1 MLIIDDV
8 FWEKKKEEEER
19 KSSNSSPSLDK
30 DWSPTKKNGF
40 LSRRRPNNC
49 YSHDP
54 IRYKIIDTARFQW
67 ISHHCMLL
75 IWSHTHTHI

>member
-1 MLIIDDV
+1 
-8 FWEKKKEEEER
+8 
-19 KSSNSSPSLDK
+19 LDK